1 MDTCYLTFIL
11 FPENPMNLNA
21 VREQRAAKVTEMRA
35 LIAAAE
41 GANRNLTADE
51 QGTFDKLKG
60 EVVELEGQEARA
72 QFLVDAER
80 RMTGTPAGGDR
91 PFADLQARV
100 NVVDVLRAGMEGRS
114 LDGAAAEF
122 HKETERRTGRK
133 AQGFFVPMAAIETR
147 VSTTGSASDIV
158 PTDHRPDQYI
168 SPLRNALLARR
179 LGVRVLS
186 GLSGN
191 VSIPKH
197 GTGLSVGW
205 VAENSALSPS
215 DMTFDSVTLTPK
227 HAGGI
232 TELSRQ
238 LLQQSSPDIEQLV
251 RDDLAAM
258 LAKAIDSALIEGG
271 GANEPDGILASIG
284 TNGGVQSA
292 SLAALFWEDILAM
305 IEQAELQNASPTSW
319 LTSPSVSRRLKSEP
333 LLLAQPAGFLLER
346 GRLAELPLYVTNQ
359 VPLATTLGQIIL
371 GDWSQAMLGIWSE
384 IDILVNPYETTAYS
398 KGNVQVRAMS
408 TVDVALRHPEA
419 FVVASDIDLTVSS
432 GT

>member
-1 MDTCYLTFIL
+1 
-11 FPENPMNLNA
+11 MNLNA
-21 VREQRAAKVTEMRA
+21 VREQRAAKVAEMRQ
-35 LIAAAE
+35 LLAAAE

-51 QGTFDKLKG
+51 QTTFDGLKTA
-60 EVVELEGQEARA
+60 VVDLEGQEARA

-80 RMTGTPAGGDR
+80 RMVGNPVADR

-100 NVVDVLRAGMEGRS
+100 NVVDVLRAAMEGRS

-122 HKETERRTGRK
+122 HKETETRTGRK
-133 AQGFFVPMAAIETR
+133 AQGVFIPMAAIETR
-147 VSTTGSASDIV
+147 VSTTSSASEIV

-186 GLSGN
+186 GLTGN

-197 GTGLSVGW
+197 GSGLSVGW
-205 VAENSALSPS
+205 VAENSPLTPS
-215 DMTFDSVTLTPK
+215 DMTFDSVTMTPK

-271 GANEPDGILASIG
+271 GANEPRGVLASIG

-292 SLAALFWEDILAM
+292 TLDPLNWSNVLAM
-305 IEQAELQNASPTSW
+305 IELAELENASPSSW

-333 LLLAQPAGFLLER
+333 MLTSEPAGFLLER
-346 GRLAELPLYVTNQ
+346 GRLAEIPLHVTNQ
-359 VPLATTLGQIIL
+359 VPLVNTSNVGQIIL

-384 IDILVNPYETTAYS
+384 IDILVNPFESTAYS

-419 FVVASDIDLTVSS
+419 FVVADDIDTTISS
-432 GT
+432 ET